1 MPSRV
6 DGECNSRA
14 AGKLLFVLTRAL
26 VYLGIIGRKWRRD
39 LEGGYSESCVA
50 SRETL
55 FRENR

>member
-39 LEGGYSESCVA
+39 LEGGLFGKLRRESRDVV
-50 SRETL
+50 SGK
-55 FRENR
+55 